1 MKFMQ
6 IDPRLNTAAQLAV
19 DQVMREV
26 AGARAAVVSTEDGF
40 EVASRMAN
48 QAETARLS
56 AMASSMA
63 ALGAM
68 AGQENHIGTCSNIVI
83 EADNGHIIMLQAR
96 RPQLNLVLSVVAG
109 RDAIVGQMLYFS
121 KLAARSLENA

>member
-1 MKFMQ
+1 MQ

-68 AGQENHIGTCSNIVI
+68 AGQENHIGACSNVVI

-121 KLAARSLENA
+121 KLAARSLEQA